1 MKDSVLNLGEMIVLA
16 ARLGAI
22 EHVRQELAEAQPE
35 REGLVGDKPTGFTD
49 ESEPPTLQA
58 FVQRQVAAFFTQ
70 AVAA

>member
-1 MKDSVLNLGEMIVLA
+1 MKDSVLNLGELVVLA

-22 EHVRQELAEAQPE
+22 EHVRQELAEPRPE
-35 REGLVGDKPTGFTD
+35 REGLVGDEPTGFTD

-58 FVQRQVAAFFTQ
+58 FVHQRLANFFSH